1 MSVTRIEPEWLT
13 IAPIERRAWLRYMG
27 VGEPTKEV
35 GELVDACEGEAR
47 ECFDFRVCYR
57 YFAIRVEKNT
67 VDLGF
72 ACVESASLCRHL
84 EGCDGILLL
93 AATVGIGI
101 DRLIAK
107 YSRLSPARALCLQAL
122 GTERV
127 ESLCDVFNAE
137 VTAKMRETGFCTRPR
152 FSPGYGDL
160 PLELQCDIF
169 RALDCGRKLGMTL
182 NDSLLMSPSKSVTAI
197 IGIGKNKI

>member
-1 MSVTRIEPEWLT
+1 MMNTVFYKSYPEPAFNLKE
-13 IAPIERRAWLRYMG
+13 ILRYAG
-27 VGEPTKEV
+27 CREASTEV
-35 GELVDACEGEAR
+35 AALLEECISECSGTLCYKICYAEYPMKFECEEL
-47 ECFDFRVCYR
+47 
-57 YFAIRVEKNT
+57 
-67 VDLGF
+67 DLGF
-72 ACVESASLCRHL
+72 ARVQSKKLAQNLC
-84 EGCDGILLL
+84 GCEKIVLF
-93 AATVGIGI
+93 AATVGLGM
-101 DRLIAK
+101 DRLIAR
-107 YSRLSPARALCLQAL
+107 YSRISPAKAHLFQAI
-122 GTERV
+122 GAERV